1 MGARMDL
8 SLQILV
14 GVSLGTMLLGLALIA
29 IGAWR
34 ARRAAPT
41 RGNARVRRAAS
52 AEPAGRQTVVDA
64 LAKVARRS
72 RRQVEAPAPPEPAG
86 ATASEPAPAEEAPEP
101 APSERRKHPRIRSDQ
116 TFAVTPFAG
125 RETMAQ
131 CFDISAGGMRFGIVG
146 CALRAG
152 DLVRVT
158 FNVGAETVGAVGS
171 VLRVKEMDPI
181 TTEVSVQFVRID
193 PWAAELLAQA
203 LAAEV

>member
-1 MGARMDL
+1 MGGRIEL
-8 SLQILV
+8 SLRILV
-14 GVSLGTMLLGLALIA
+14 GVSLGTMLLGLVLIA

-41 RGNARVRRAAS
+41 RRDASVRRAARS
-52 AEPAGRQTVVDA
+52 QPAGKQTVAEA

-72 RRQVEAPAPPEPAG
+72 RRQVEVPAPAEPAEAPAP
-86 ATASEPAPAEEAPEP
+86 EPAPAEETPQP
-101 APSERRKHPRIRSDQ
+101 AASDRRKHPRIRSDQ

-158 FNVGAETVGAVGS
+158 FNVGAETVGAIGS

-181 TTEVSVQFVRID
+181 TTEVSIQFVRID
-193 PWAAELLAQA
+193 PWASELLAQA
-203 LAAEV
+203 LAADA

>member
-1 MGARMDL
+1 MDL
-8 SLQILV
+8 SLQILI
-14 GVSLGTMLLGLALIA
+14 GVSLGTMVLGLALTA

-41 RGNARVRRAAS
+41 RRDAPVRRAAA
-52 AEPAGRQTVVDA
+52 AEPAGRQTVIDA

-72 RRQVEAPAPPEPAG
+72 RRQVEEQAPAEPAEAPAPEA
-86 ATASEPAPAEEAPEP
+86 ASADEAPEP
-101 APSERRKHPRIRSDQ
+101 APPDRRKHPRIRSDQ

-171 VLRVKEMDPI
+171 VLRVREMDPI
-181 TTEVSVQFVRID
+181 TTEVSIQFVRID
-193 PWAAELLAQA
+193 PWASELLAQA
-203 LAAEV
+203 LAAEA